1 MFARQGDL
9 RRAPLLS
16 LLLALV
22 AGSAGNQETTLQ
34 SNVVLVPALVKS
46 PRGAIVYGLQGKD
59 FIVEDDGVER
69 AVRLE
74 ESPESQP
81 ISLAVAIP
89 SGRRA
94 SYEFRRIRGLRSIVE
109 PIVSE
114 RHARSHR

>member
-1 MFARQGDL
+1 M
-9 RRAPLLS
+9 
-16 LLLALV
+16 
-22 AGSAGNQETTLQ
+22 
-34 SNVVLVPALVKS
+34 
-46 PRGAIVYGLQGKD
+46 VYGLQAKD
-59 FIVEDDGVER
+59 FIAEDGVEP

-81 ISLAVAIP
+81 IWLAIAMQ

-94 SYEFRRIRGLRSIVE
+94 SYEFPRIRGLRLIVE